1 MSCADTEDEGPL
13 QHVHPFKFW
22 YWLRS
27 LDFGVGGLTLML
39 LMYPVM
45 EIQIFFSPFLVS
57 Q

>member
-45 EIQIFFSPFLVS
+45 EIQI
-57 Q
+57 